1 MIESIAMEQTSEPK
15 QTFMKSATILA
26 GAMILSQIIGLISK
40 GLMGAAFG
48 ASAEVDAFLA
58 SNRLTETLFNLVAGG
73 ALASAF
79 VPWFSSL
86 LDQKDEQSAWKL
98 ASDIANLLTII
109 LLLISVACFIFA
121 PQIVRYFLVPGFS
134 LNDPHLQDLTVSLL
148 RIQLPSVII
157 FGLSGLVMGILNTHH
172 HFLVPGLAPAMY
184 QLGIIF
190 GVVFLKKPLGI
201 KGLAL
206 GAVIGSFLHLLVQI
220 PQLLSLEGKRYS
232 FSLGLR
238 DYRVRNV
245 IKLMIPRQ
253 IGASAVQLNFLVNNF
268 IASFLPAGSISAVTW
283 GLSLMLMPQAAIAQS
298 VATVSL
304 PMFSVQAARGEL
316 DEMRNALAS
325 MLRFVIL
332 LALPAACGLI
342 LLGKPLVSLIF
353 ERRAFNSE
361 MTAMVYWA
369 LAWYSS
375 GLIFHCV
382 VEVISRAFYAVH
394 DTKTPVLVLLIA
406 MLLNMGLS
414 ILLSRLFR
422 SLGWMPHGGLALAN
436 TIATGLEMTT
446 LLTLMRRKLHGLEGK
461 RILQALMQSAV
472 SAALMVI
479 ALEVW
484 IRFSVGSSDLIIV
497 IVGVILGV
505 SVYAGMCFIFKVEE
519 LSSVRKLIHI

>member
-1 MIESIAMEQTSEPK
+1 
-15 QTFMKSATILA
+15 
-26 GAMILSQIIGLISK
+26 
-40 GLMGAAFG
+40 
-48 ASAEVDAFLA
+48 
-58 SNRLTETLFNLVAGG
+58 
-73 ALASAF
+73 
-79 VPWFSSL
+79 
-86 LDQKDEQSAWKL
+86 
-98 ASDIANLLTII
+98 
-109 LLLISVACFIFA
+109 
-121 PQIVRYFLVPGFS
+121 
-134 LNDPHLQDLTVSLL
+134 
-148 RIQLPSVII
+148 
-157 FGLSGLVMGILNTHH
+157 
-172 HFLVPGLAPAMY
+172 
-184 QLGIIF
+184 
-190 GVVFLKKPLGI
+190 
-201 KGLAL
+201 
-206 GAVIGSFLHLLVQI
+206 
-220 PQLLSLEGKRYS
+220 
-232 FSLGLR
+232 
-238 DYRVRNV
+238 
-245 IKLMIPRQ
+245 MIPRQ
-253 IGASAVQLNFLVNNF
+253 IGASAVQLNFWVNNF

-298 VATVSL
+298 VATVYM

-382 VEVISRAFYAVH
+382 GEVISRAFYAIH

-446 LLTLMRRKLHGLEGK
+446 LLTLMRRKLYGLEGK

-472 SAALMVI
+472 SAAVMVI
-479 ALEVW
+479 VLEVW
-484 IRFSVGSSDLIIV
+484 IRFSVGASNFMIV
-497 IVGVILGV
+497 IFGVILGV
-505 SVYAGMCFIFKVEE
+505 SFMRGMCFIFKVGRIIFHSKTDSYFT
-519 LSSVRKLIHI
+519 LHFPLYAVS

>member
-1 MIESIAMEQTSEPK
+1 
-15 QTFMKSATILA
+15 
-26 GAMILSQIIGLISK
+26 
-40 GLMGAAFG
+40 
-48 ASAEVDAFLA
+48 
-58 SNRLTETLFNLVAGG
+58 
-73 ALASAF
+73 
-79 VPWFSSL
+79 
-86 LDQKDEQSAWKL
+86 
-98 ASDIANLLTII
+98 
-109 LLLISVACFIFA
+109 
-121 PQIVRYFLVPGFS
+121 
-134 LNDPHLQDLTVSLL
+134 
-148 RIQLPSVII
+148 
-157 FGLSGLVMGILNTHH
+157 
-172 HFLVPGLAPAMY
+172 
-184 QLGIIF
+184 
-190 GVVFLKKPLGI
+190 
-201 KGLAL
+201 
-206 GAVIGSFLHLLVQI
+206 
-220 PQLLSLEGKRYS
+220 
-232 FSLGLR
+232 
-238 DYRVRNV
+238 
-245 IKLMIPRQ
+245 
-253 IGASAVQLNFLVNNF
+253 
-268 IASFLPAGSISAVTW
+268 
-283 GLSLMLMPQAAIAQS
+283 
-298 VATVSL
+298 
-304 PMFSVQAARGEL
+304 
-316 DEMRNALAS
+316 
-325 MLRFVIL
+325 
-332 LALPAACGLI
+332 LI

-472 SAALMVI
+472 SATLMVI
-479 ALEVW
+479 VLEVW

-519 LSSVRKLIHI
+519 LSSIRKLIHI